1 MEYRRKWADF
11 YRLSTK
17 LILGEDIEMNSEVYK
32 LNKTAKKRSQI
43 EQLLMVDHSDIY
55 FENEKLGDRLNRYL
69 HELRKDYLKNV
80 ILRDTEIK
88 ELNREIDTFTAILR
102 TSEIGRKI
110 REKAEAEEEE
120 ESKQNI
126 HQIEPTESERA
137 SNLKRRL
144 RALTPDLS
152 DFKSYEERHKVR
164 IKSSLEIFQEEPDIP
179 KTRTPSPESEKEN
192 DKRTTIQPH
201 SRNSHAFRSHSN
213 LSGLNRQ
220 RKLKERIDT
229 SDFPE
234 EWFTTVVPASDAVI
248 ARVRRHKSAPLHQE
262 LKMLRAKKKPEEMKE
277 EEDSGIK
284 EDEDSNEEAKGLKV
298 ICSTPV
304 RPVVMSLR
312 QLKEIANIDNLA
324 EKVPNKFEEI
334 KTKRIE
340 KAKVHFDKLE
350 SRCRRF
356 VQDIMRQTEK
366 DMEDLKKPVPPKSP
380 KRKQSILPPS

>member
-1 MEYRRKWADF
+1 MF
-11 YRLSTK
+11 SSCRLSTK
-17 LILGEDIEMNSEVYK
+17 IILGEDIEMNSELVK

-69 HELRKDYLKNV
+69 HALRKDHLKNV

-88 ELNREIDTFTAILR
+88 QLNRELETLSAILR

-110 REKAEAEEEE
+110 RERAEADEEEE
-120 ESKQNI
+120 AKLNKYQA
-126 HQIEPTESERA
+126 EPTESERV
-137 SNLKRRL
+137 SILKRRL

-152 DFKSYEERHKVR
+152 DFKSYEERHNKVR
-164 IKSSLEIFQEEPDIP
+164 IKSSLEIFQEERHIP
-179 KTRTPSPESEKEN
+179 KTRTPSPDSEKEN
-192 DKRTTIQPH
+192 EKRTTIQPH
-201 SRNSHAFRSHSN
+201 PPHTVRSHSD
-213 LSGLNRQ
+213 LSGLNRH

-248 ARVRRHKSAPLHQE
+248 ARVRRHKSAPLHQQ
-262 LKMLRAKKKPEEMKE
+262 LKMLRAKKKPEETNE
-277 EEDSGIK
+277 EEESEIK
-284 EDEDSNEEAKGLKV
+284 EDEDTNEEVQGLKV
-298 ICSTPV
+298 ICDTPV

-324 EKVPNKFEEI
+324 EKVPNKFEDLKI
-334 KTKRIE
+334 KRLE
-340 KAKVHFDKLE
+340 RAKVHFDKLE

-356 VQDIMRQTEK
+356 VQDIMRQNEK

-380 KRKQSILPPS
+380 KRKPSILPPS